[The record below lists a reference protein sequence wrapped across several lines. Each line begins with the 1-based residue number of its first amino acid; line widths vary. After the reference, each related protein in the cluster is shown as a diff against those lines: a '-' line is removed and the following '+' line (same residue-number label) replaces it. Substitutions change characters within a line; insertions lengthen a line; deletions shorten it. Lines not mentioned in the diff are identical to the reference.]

1 MPLRPIT
8 GKDFNASMIGGTRR
22 PHQRS
27 LSSARHGEFRW
38 TKPGQAPTLE
48 LSIASIGRDDM
59 SYKTILVHVD
69 GSKHLYRR
77 VEAAA
82 RLAETYDAH
91 LVGVALVELPAIFFD
106 PPVVNPVDPG
116 IEAAL
121 QVPRKRA
128 IEALADFEDF
138 ARKFKVPSI
147 ETRLEENETARG
159 VSLQARYC
167 DLVVLG
173 QYDPYDSDSS
183 TKAYF
188 AETVIVE
195 CAVPVLVV
203 PSVHIPDGIGKR
215 ILVSW
220 NASREAA
227 RAVHY
232 ALPLLRRAEH
242 VEVAVFDPEILPAT
256 YRAVADKDIVE
267 WLGRHGITASV
278 TRQATS
284 GDVGIGNALLSLA
297 NDRLADLL
305 VMGCYGHSRFREI
318 VLGGVSREIL
328 SSMTLPVLMTH

>member
-1 MPLRPIT
+1 MPLRRIT
-8 GKDFNASMIGGTRR
+8 GKDFNVSMIGVARR
-22 PHQRS
+22 RHQRS

-38 TKPGQAPTLE
+38 TKPGQAPKLE
-48 LSIASIGRDDM
+48 LSIASIGSDDM

-69 GSKHLYRR
+69 GSKHLDRR
-77 VEAAA
+77 VAAAA

-91 LVGVALVELPAIFFD
+91 LVGVAVVELPAILFD
-106 PPVVNPVDPG
+106 PPVANPADPG

-121 QVPRKRA
+121 QVPRERA
-128 IEALADFEDF
+128 AEALANFERF
-138 ARKFKVPSI
+138 ARKFNVPSI
-147 ETRLEENETARG
+147 ETRLEENETARE
-159 VSLQARYC
+159 VSLQARYS

-173 QYDPYDSDSS
+173 QYDPHDSGSGTRAS
-183 TKAYF
+183 F
-188 AETVIVE
+188 ADTVIVE
-195 CAVPVLVV
+195 CAVPVLVL

-220 NASREAA
+220 NASREAV

-242 VEVAVFDPEILPAT
+242 VEVAVFDPDILPAT
-256 YRAVADKDIVE
+256 YRAVPDKDIVA
-267 WLGRHGITASV
+267 WLGRHGIAASV
-278 TRQATS
+278 TRRATS
-284 GDVGIGNALLSLA
+284 GDVNIGNALLSLA

-328 SSMTLPVLMTH
+328 SSMTQPVLMAH